1 MIYRTPEEKASRLAF
16 RNVFILLTFAAAM
29 IWAGVELSERREER
43 LATTEGAGV
52 TLSGSM
58 AYEVTRQLCIEINDD
73 DYLVV
78 CPE

>member
-16 RNVFILLTFAAAM
+16 RNVFILLTFAGAM
-29 IWAGVELSERREER
+29 IWAGVELSEAREAR
-43 LATTEGAGV
+43 LAAADSSV